1 MNCMRQCEGPLNYVV
16 LSPVTAKILEK
27 ILFAK
32 KLDKNTK
39 NKHENII
46 RANSSR
52 RINNFLFLSDPCYK
66 KFVKSLKSWNL
77 LRYYKN
83 RKKNLE
89 SMC

>member
-1 MNCMRQCEGPLNYVV
+1 MNCMRQCEGPLNYIV
-16 LSPVTAKILEK
+16 LFPVTAKILEK

-46 RANSSR
+46 RANASR

-66 KFVKSLKSWNL
+66 KFVKSLKS
-77 LRYYKN
+77 
-83 RKKNLE
+83 
-89 SMC
+89 